1 MMDTGPDQVLIG
13 ADPAAAAALAA
24 ERVVAALGGRERGAV
39 ALAGGRTPAA
49 LYRLL
54 TVPPHRGAVDWRALD
69 WFWGDER
76 CVPPDHADSNYRMAA
91 ETLLA
96 PLDIPPGRI
105 HRMPAD
111 ARDLDAAAGEHEAE
125 IRRVVAPDA
134 VGIPAFDLV
143 LLGIGPD
150 GHTAS
155 LFPGSTGLDEGD
167 RLVVAHH
174 APGPDAWRMTMT
186 FPLLNAAKQV
196 LFLVTG
202 EDKAPAL
209 QGILRRHDVSLPAA
223 RLKPTHGRI
232 TWILDGPAARLVQPA
247 DRP

>member
-1 MMDTGPDQVLIG
+1 MNQQDAEVVVG
-13 ADPAAAAALAA
+13 ADAAEAVRLAA
-24 ERVVAALGGRERGAV
+24 ERVVASLRDARHGAV

-54 TVPPHRGAVDWRALD
+54 TQPPCREAVRWEAID

-76 CVPPDHADSNYRMAA
+76 CVPPDHADSNYRMAM
-91 ETLLA
+91 EHLLG
-96 PLDIPPGRI
+96 PLGVPSERI

-111 ARDLDAAAGEHEAE
+111 AADLDAAAREHEAE
-125 IRRVVAPDA
+125 IRRVV
-134 VGIPAFDLV
+134 PAGAGSVPRFDVV
-143 LLGIGPD
+143 LLGIGAD

-155 LFPGSTGLDEGD
+155 LFPGSTGLNEME

-186 FPLLNAAKQV
+186 FPLLNAARQV
-196 LFLVTG
+196 IFLATG

-209 QGILRRHDVSLPAA
+209 HGILRNNDTALPATLVRPSEGA
-223 RLKPTHGRI
+223 SL
-232 TWILDGPAARLVQPA
+232 WVLDGAAARLVHPA
-247 DRP
+247 QQS